1 MPASHRSCS
10 FGAVALQ
17 WRGDR
22 TALLLNDAGQ
32 PDALLVADVH
42 LGKAQRYQ
50 ALGQALPAAVV
61 AGTTEA
67 TLQRLRQ
74 ALDDSGARRLV
85 VLGDLVHG
93 PRVAEAV
100 QALALMLGAWHEQ
113 TGGTAL
119 VIGGNHD
126 RHATPDWAPVAQ
138 RLGAAWQVLPEDAVV
153 MERGLALSHQAR
165 PVAGAVAALGG
176 HLHPCWQARGLARD
190 RLRLPCFWAQAW
202 HDERTGCPVGVTLP
216 AFGDFTGMWPV
227 RPQARDGVW
236 VVTPEGAVLIDRPCS
251 AYSGNT
257 TRSMVPWLRRALPT
271 SSQMRWVCAASCAG
285 VSTTGSCSCTR
296 PTTTPCFDLL
306 SPPSPLMF
314 FS

>member
-22 TALLLNDAGQ
+22 TALLLSDAGQ

-126 RHATPDWAPVAQ
+126 RHAAPDWAPVAQ

-176 HLHPCWQARGLARD
+176 HLHPCWQAQGLARD

-202 HDERTGCPVGVTLP
+202 HDERTGCSVGVTLP

-227 RPQARDGVW
+227 RPQACDGVW
-236 VVTPEGAVLIDRPCS
+236 VVTPEGAVHEVQALS
-251 AYSGNT
+251 ALNSASATACGGAGHQQSGE
-257 TRSMVPWLRRALPT
+257 
-271 SSQMRWVCAASCAG
+271 G
-285 VSTTGSCSCTR
+285 
-296 PTTTPCFDLL
+296 
-306 SPPSPLMF
+306 
-314 FS
+314 